1 MLVHRSRGNSYATL
15 SEIPHRPALG
25 HPKLLIA
32 GVAVLAAVVGT
43 VVGIAGYKLGSTPPS
58 QPIIRPW
65 LHQLF
70 ARYVFW
76 RTGFTHWSS
85 GPGIYTYDPYC
96 PLCRFARLF
105 GR

>member
-1 MLVHRSRGNSYATL
+1 MTETKH
-15 SEIPHRPALG
+15 PHALG
-25 HPKLLIA
+25 HPKLLITGIA
-32 GVAVLAAVVGT
+32 VLVVIVVGVAWYRLESAPS
-43 VVGIAGYKLGSTPPS
+43 STPTM
-58 QPIIRPW
+58 RW
-65 LHQLF
+65 LHQLS

-105 GR
+105 N

>member
-1 MLVHRSRGNSYATL
+1 L
-15 SEIPHRPALG
+15 SDVKHPLALG

-32 GVAVLAAVVGT
+32 GIAVLAAVVGT
-43 VVGIAGYKLGSTPPS
+43 VARLAGYKLGSTPSPA
-58 QPIIRPW
+58 PIMHS
-65 LHQLF
+65 LHRLS

-96 PLCRFARLF
+96 LLCRFARLF